1 MPLLHLKDKKMKEN
15 ITTGTNIKNE
25 SSELLQL
32 VSFMIGNE
40 EYAVDILF
48 VQEIN
53 RMLQITKVPN
63 APEYVDG
70 VINLRGRVIPV
81 IDLRYKLGLSKK
93 EHNKNT
99 RIIVVEVKNKT
110 VGFIVDAVKEVIRIP
125 ENITE
130 APPEIVSGSNTEFIK
145 SVGKLEDRLLILID
159 LEKMLFGTELL
170 AVADAA

>member
-1 MPLLHLKDKKMKEN
+1 MNEN
-15 ITTGTNIKNE
+15 NSAGVFTKNE

-81 IDLRYKLGLSKK
+81 IDLRYKLGLSKR
-93 EHNKNT
+93 EHDKNT
-99 RIIVVEVKNKT
+99 RIIVVEIKDKT

-125 ENITE
+125 ESITE
-130 APPEIVSGSNTEFIK
+130 APPEIVSGSNSEFIK

-159 LEKMLFGTELL
+159 LEKILFGAELL
-170 AVADAA
+170 SVTEAA